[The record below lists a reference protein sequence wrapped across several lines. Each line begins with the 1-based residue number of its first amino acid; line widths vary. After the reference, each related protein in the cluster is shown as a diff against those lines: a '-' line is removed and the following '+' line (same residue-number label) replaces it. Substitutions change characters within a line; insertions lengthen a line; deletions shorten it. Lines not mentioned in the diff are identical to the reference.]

1 MFEKYCKQVFSATAV
16 ARRPC
21 FHVCF
26 QFWSCS
32 RMCKNFRQGKL
43 VNEGLGEFLR
53 TLRKNAAE
61 RDSGG
66 TGRAPESWR
75 DCLGR
80 EWLLKRF
87 GKCFEVLSDL
97 KPVFLPL
104 MPWFWDLFKQRFCS
118 SGYGVVAVSYEKL
131 SPWEPCFWSWRGWL
145 QPGFVWRWI
154 FSKAFFLKPIWEVW
168 VKLWEK
174 QKFAVCNHLAHCK
187 LMMGK
192 FFLFPSLFPTLSH
205 LLALSS
211 SSSLFKVLTA
221 CSSSCWDVSW
231 RSFCC

>member
-1 MFEKYCKQVFSATAV
+1 M
-16 ARRPC
+16 
-21 FHVCF
+21 
-26 QFWSCS
+26 
-32 RMCKNFRQGKL
+32 
-43 VNEGLGEFLR
+43 
-53 TLRKNAAE
+53 
-61 RDSGG
+61 
-66 TGRAPESWR
+66 
-75 DCLGR
+75 
-80 EWLLKRF
+80 LLKLEGMITARLRV
-87 GKCFEVLSDL
+87 KVKSLLS
-97 KPVFLPL
+97 
-104 MPWFWDLFKQRFCS
+104 
-118 SGYGVVAVSYEKL
+118 
-131 SPWEPCFWSWRGWL
+131 
-145 QPGFVWRWI
+145 WI
-154 FSKAFFLKPIWEVW
+154 FSKAFFLKLIWEVW